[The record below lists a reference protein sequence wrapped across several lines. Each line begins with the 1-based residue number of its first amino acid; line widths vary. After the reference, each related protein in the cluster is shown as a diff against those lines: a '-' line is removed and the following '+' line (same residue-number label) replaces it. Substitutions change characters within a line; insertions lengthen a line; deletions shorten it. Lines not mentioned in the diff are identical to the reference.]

1 MDEMEGMDIDKMGI
15 ESLRGYVEGE
25 ECDGSGAVE
34 MVRVV
39 APVRLCF
46 LFLHAPLFLSHP
58 ARRTIMSQVSEGI
71 KLHISHCLVV
81 SDVQYS
87 MLSNQPMNPCK
98 PEYCFYIL

>member
-39 APVRLCF
+39 APVRLW
-46 LFLHAPLFLSHP
+46 
-58 ARRTIMSQVSEGI
+58 
-71 KLHISHCLVV
+71 
-81 SDVQYS
+81 
-87 MLSNQPMNPCK
+87 
-98 PEYCFYIL
+98 